1 MISETLLG
9 GSTLLPSRK
18 RREVV
23 AKKVALVSATS
34 VLGGGELYG
43 TTLMAALDP
52 ARYRPVVI
60 CPPTGD
66 LPDLLRTHG
75 LRTLPLVLP
84 DRISGA
90 ARASFSFGPRSLV
103 PTVLATSEAA
113 VAAVAVLRHS
123 RAHLVHINS
132 IKAGFFAA
140 PVARALGLPVV
151 WDFKDLVTPD
161 HYSPKLRRVVV
172 TYLNLFATHVI
183 ANSGAIRA
191 ELVRAGVREA
201 KVVALHNGIDLARF
215 MPALADDSR
224 ARVRAE
230 LRLAPNV
237 PVAVI
242 VGRLAPWKGHEV
254 FIQAA
259 TRVHATLPQA
269 CFLVV
274 GDSAFDPPEYR
285 ERLVRMASEGGLG
298 TALRFMGFRDDVPAV
313 MGAADVVVHC
323 SILPEPLGLTPIE
336 AMALGRPV
344 IAAAAGGPLET
355 VADGKTGL
363 LTPMGDIDALVVALL
378 RLFADAHLR
387 AHMGAAG
394 RERAER
400 MFDLKENARA
410 VMDVY
415 DAALANQNG
424 HSIDG
429 TR

>member
-1 MISETLLG
+1 MT
-9 GSTLLPSRK
+9 
-18 RREVV
+18 
-23 AKKVALVSATS
+23 AAKVALVSATS

-52 ARYRPVVI
+52 ARYQPVVI

-66 LPDLLRTHG
+66 LPDLLRARG

-90 ARASFSFGPRSLV
+90 ARASFSFGPRSLA
-103 PTVLATSEAA
+103 PTALAAGEAA
-113 VAAVAVLRHS
+113 SAVVAALRRS
-123 RAHLVHINS
+123 GARLAHINS

-161 HYSPKLRRVVV
+161 HYSPKLKRVVV
-172 TYLNLFATHVI
+172 AYLNLFATRVI

-191 ELVRAGVREA
+191 ELVRAGVRED

-215 MPALADDSR
+215 TPALADAGR
-224 ARVRAE
+224 ARLRAE
-230 LRLAPNV
+230 LGLTPDQ

-242 VGRLAPWKGHEV
+242 VGRLAPWKGHEL
-254 FIQAA
+254 FIRAA
-259 TRVHATLPQA
+259 TQVHAALPA
-269 CFLVV
+269 ARFLVV
-274 GDSAFDPPEYR
+274 GDSAFDPPAYR
-285 ERLVRMASEGGLG
+285 ERLERMAAEGGLG
-298 TALRFMGFRDDVPAV
+298 TALRFLGFRDDVPAV

-344 IAAAAGGPLET
+344 VAAAAGGPLET
-355 VADGKTGL
+355 VADGETGL
-363 LTPMGDIDALVVALL
+363 LTPLGDADALAAALV
-378 RLFADAHLR
+378 RLFGGSDLR
-387 AHMGAAG
+387 ARMGAAG

-400 MFDLKENARA
+400 MFDLRENARA

-415 DAALANQNG
+415 DAALDDQTSHG
-424 HSIDG
+424 RSG

>member
-1 MISETLLG
+1 MF
-9 GSTLLPSRK
+9 LPNRK
-18 RREVV
+18 RHEVV

-60 CPPTGD
+60 CPPVGD
-66 LPDLLRTHG
+66 LPDLLRARG

-90 ARASFSFGPRSLV
+90 ARASFLFGPRSLA
-103 PTVLATSEAA
+103 PTALAAGEAA
-113 VAAVAVLRHS
+113 IAVVAVLPRS
-123 RAHLVHINS
+123 GARLVHINS

-140 PVARALGLPVV
+140 PVARALDLPVV

-161 HYSPKLRRVVV
+161 HYSPTLRRVVV
-172 TYLNLFATHVI
+172 AYLNLFATRVI
-183 ANSGAIRA
+183 ANSGAIRT
-191 ELVRAGVREA
+191 ELVRAGVRED

-215 MPALADDSR
+215 TPALADAGR

-230 LRLAPNV
+230 LGLAPDQ

-242 VGRLAPWKGHEV
+242 VGRLAPWKGHEL
-254 FIQAA
+254 FIRAA
-259 TRVHATLPQA
+259 TRVHATIPETR
-269 CFLVV
+269 FLVV
-274 GDSAFDPPEYR
+274 GDSAFDPPAYR
-285 ERLVRMASEGGLG
+285 ERLERMAAEGGLD
-298 TALRFMGFRDDVPAV
+298 TALRFLGFRDDVPTV

-355 VADGKTGL
+355 VADGETGL
-363 LTPMGDIDALVVALL
+363 LTSMGDADALAAALL
-378 RLFADAHLR
+378 RLFGDADLR
-387 AHMGAAG
+387 ARMGAAG
-394 RERAER
+394 RQRAER
-400 MFDLKENARA
+400 MFDLRENARA

-415 DAALANQNG
+415 DEVLAARRSPSSPRM
-424 HSIDG
+424 HDSVRED
-429 TR
+429 